1 MRERKTVASN
11 NVGKLFNSSWITPGR
26 SLSSIVQGH
35 TESDSRKSSIVEEFL
50 KLAILFKEPEQ
61 LTLEQEIE
69 KFLSEYKKMQKNTA
83 KSEFLRLLKK
93 VNASYGP

>member
-1 MRERKTVASN
+1 M
-11 NVGKLFNSSWITPGR
+11 
-26 SLSSIVQGH
+26 
-35 TESDSRKSSIVEEFL
+35 VEEFL

-61 LTLEQEIE
+61 LTLEQDIE
-69 KFLSEYKKMQKNTA
+69 KFLREYQRMQTNTA

>member
-1 MRERKTVASN
+1 MASN
-11 NVGKLFNSSWITPGR
+11 NVGKLFNTSWITPGR
-26 SLSSIVQGH
+26 SFSSIVQGH
-35 TESDSRKSSIVEEFL
+35 ATTESDSRKSSIVEEFL